1 MNRKKR
7 KHPVSI
13 IIAETL
19 FLILCVVSV
28 IIFRMVSFSDEA
40 IKVYE
45 YAHPT
50 CMQMFL
56 SSNEPIVHETKE
68 FVHDSVW
75 RKTAHPSAINKK
87 VASISEI
94 DFLKIIQLDLDRDTI
109 TVKVRNNLES
119 IESSFKLMI
128 NDSKL
133 PNVLDSLRQIGYL
146 PSTRQIIFH
155 FTTTDG
161 TVYQN
166 FITLLDQFISSK
178 IRTPYPIDR
187 IAIGKDIR
195 CFRKVFSKMKIV
207 RSNNLVRDSIIHEN
221 IMHYTPISC
230 GLRLIIAE
238 NTIQKPSMVS
248 IFIDYINPFGKDLLH
263 KNRWWL
269 SSC

>member
-119 IESSFKLMI
+119 IESSFVISI

-133 PNVLDSLRQIGYL
+133 PQVLDSLRRIGLL
-146 PSTRQIIFH
+146 PSTRQLIYHVIA
-155 FTTTDG
+155 TDE
-161 TVYQN
+161 TIYQN
-166 FITLLDQFISSK
+166 VITLLDELEISRVNIPFLYNRSVF
-178 IRTPYPIDR
+178 
-187 IAIGKDIR
+187 GKDIKYVE
-195 CFRKVFSKMKIV
+195 KVFAKMKII
-207 RSNNLVRDSIIHEN
+207 RSNNPVKDSIKQDSLSFNHS
-221 IMHYTPISC
+221 PFLCGGFWRSC
-230 GLRLIIAE
+230 LAGK
-238 NTIQKPSMVS
+238 TIQKPSIAS
-248 IFIDYINPFGKDLLH
+248 IFIDYLNPFGKDVLH
-263 KNRWWL
+263 KERWW
-269 SSC
+269 